1 MKKFLSLVLLATFIL
16 NPLSVFASE
25 NFYLFWLRLQDND
38 YDIIPKLE
46 KKFGVYVPI
55 VSIIYDDFNRWEQE
69 KLIKT
74 FKNLGKDRIYHIDI
88 NPFWYSL
95 SELMKDPKH
104 KWWEEKYKSLFK
116 IIKKLDVKVIFRFLH
131 EMNGGWYSWSSD
143 PASFPIFW
151 KMVWN
156 WSRDEW
162 LDRSN
167 ILFDFSINSQDLPAI
182 PGAIINQGTPVITC
196 NQKQKEETWCLTFE
210 DYYPGDDYVDI
221 IWVTIYN
228 WWKWAR
234 SESWAN
240 WRTPMEVINEPW
252 YWTLNRMK
260 KIWKPIFIDESW
272 TTSIYY
278 KEKYDP
284 KKAIE
289 IYNKNHFWILEEYPA
304 NWTLEKNIWLNQL
317 HNLLLDPS
325 IIGWIYFNADV
336 TKWLTDRSQIWEL
349 DWTAIDSEKNFVYP
363 AILDIFNDY
372 KIIKDPSIYFEIPKK
387 IIDSKKWITE
397 EEMIE
402 LHWIISSLFEFKNWN
417 ILTSENFLWNNK
429 TTKYQYYLEKK
440 LEKDPYLCYLIK
452 EKFDKIECKKIENDK
467 YAKYKIQ
474 ALKNLFKNIKK
485 WSDFSKFEIISKLNF
500 LKLDLT
506 LRLKNSNF
514 NLEWQ
519 IIINSVIEYLD
530 AYKKTYLE
538 I

>member
-25 NFYLFWLRLQDND
+25 NFYLFGLRLQDND

-55 VSIIYDDFNRWEQE
+55 VSIIYDDFNRGEQE

-88 NPFWYSL
+88 NPFGYSL

-104 KWWEEKYKSLFK
+104 KGWEEKYKSLFK

-156 WSRDEW
+156 WSRDEG

-196 NQKQKEETWCLTFE
+196 NQKQKEETGCLTFE

-221 IWVTIYN
+221 IGVTIYN
-228 WWKWAR
+228 WGKGAR

-240 WRTPMEVINEPW
+240 WRTPMEVINEPG

-260 KIWKPIFIDESW
+260 KIGKPIFIDESG

-289 IYNKNHFWILEEYPA
+289 IYNKNHFGILEEYPA
-304 NWTLEKNIWLNQL
+304 NGTLEKNIWLNQL

-325 IIGWIYFNADV
+325 IIGGIYFNADV
-336 TKWLTDRSQIWEL
+336 TKGLTDRSQIGEL

-402 LHWIISSLFEFKNWN
+402 LHGIISSLFEFKNGN
-417 ILTSENFLWNNK
+417 ILTSENFLGNNK

-452 EKFDKIECKKIENDK
+452 EKFDKIE
-467 YAKYKIQ
+467 
-474 ALKNLFKNIKK
+474 
-485 WSDFSKFEIISKLNF
+485 
-500 LKLDLT
+500 
-506 LRLKNSNF
+506 
-514 NLEWQ
+514 
-519 IIINSVIEYLD
+519 
-530 AYKKTYLE
+530 
-538 I
+538 